1 MGINRTA
8 EVTVGICRISSTG
21 FAGLGVTRGDH
32 PNPMEIGSLRLRLVI
47 VGSSVLEWKIQC
59 VLGEYT
65 SVTQSPSP
73 TLYSLHHNTLHLTL
87 SFGTGG
93 LN

>member
-1 MGINRTA
+1 MC
-8 EVTVGICRISSTG
+8 EVLLAVVEEEEEGK
-21 FAGLGVTRGDH
+21 AG